1 MMETMIPPQVG
12 MRLRTKKKK
21 KEKRGHKKREGP
33 NKKINKMREK
43 ERRDNATIL
52 LPHLCFKVAP

>member
-12 MRLRTKKKK
+12 MRLRTKNKKRKEAIK
-21 KEKRGHKKREGP
+21 KEKRPK
-33 NKKINKMREK
+33 KMREK
-43 ERRDNATIL
+43 EKRGNVTIL